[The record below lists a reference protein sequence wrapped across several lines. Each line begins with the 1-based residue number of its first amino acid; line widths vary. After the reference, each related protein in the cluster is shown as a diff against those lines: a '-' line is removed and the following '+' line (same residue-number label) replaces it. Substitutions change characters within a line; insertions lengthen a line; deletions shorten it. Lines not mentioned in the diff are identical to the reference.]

1 MASAPVNSGPPSLRR
16 ISPATAGLLS
26 LAAFASLPFVPL
38 LGAFIALLAP
48 LPLVH
53 MLANGR
59 SSFLGWGWVTVALAG
74 AALAVPS
81 PWLVGACAGYVLVAV
96 LPAIAV
102 EWWLRKRWSTGR
114 FVALVTLL
122 ALAFSCA
129 VLAGLSAPT
138 APAVAA
144 AATLA
149 DATKGS
155 AELLRT
161 FGGSGSGSEELF
173 AWMIRQ
179 TAYFLPALAAIYVTS
194 GVLWL
199 RGRLPKLGLPLGSE
213 PFAFYRSEEW
223 LPIGFVAGAL
233 AWVFLSEPVKWLAG
247 NLLATVAGL
256 YLVGGL
262 AIIHFYLGPR
272 LSGSR
277 WVRALLVVLTLQ
289 VPVALAVAVFG
300 LADTFVRLRRGG
312 AWDGG
317 QQS

>member
-1 MASAPVNSGPPSLRR
+1 MASAPASPGTPSLRR
-16 ISPATAGLLS
+16 IGPAAAGFLS

-53 MLANGR
+53 MLACGR
-59 SSFLGWGWVTVALAG
+59 SPFLGWGWVTVALTG
-74 AALAVPS
+74 AALAAPS

-96 LPAIAV
+96 VPAVAV
-102 EWWLRKRWSTGR
+102 EWWLRTRWSSGR
-114 FVALVTLL
+114 FVALVTLA

-129 VLAGLSAPT
+129 VLTAIAAP
-138 APAVAA
+138 AA
-144 AATLA
+144 AADAIAAALA

-155 AELLRT
+155 AELVRAL
-161 FGGSGSGSEELF
+161 GGSGGGSEELF
-173 AWMIRQ
+173 AWMVRQ
-179 TAYFLPALAAIYVTS
+179 TAYFLPALAAIYVTG

-199 RGRLPKLGLPLGSE
+199 RGRLPHLGLPLGRE

-223 LPIGFVAGAL
+223 LPVGFVAGAL
-233 AWVFLSEPVKWLAG
+233 GWVFLQEPVKWLAG
-247 NLLATVAGL
+247 NLLATVGGL

-272 LSGSR
+272 LSASR

-289 VPVALAVAVFG
+289 IPVALAAAALG

-317 QQS
+317 E